1 MKAAGLAL
9 SGERLLATSQFHQ
22 QLPISLDCTSLL
34 DDSLEFALSFSA
46 VARLKLF
53 RVL

>member
-22 QLPISLDCTSLL
+22 QLPIVLYLL
-34 DDSLEFALSFSA
+34 VLIAHPYWTTALNSRYRFQPLP
-46 VARLKLF
+46 V
-53 RVL
+53 